1 MIDYDKAL
9 SKFTVGTLRNI
20 LQEHKRE
27 KCAAISRL
35 RRLEL
40 IELIKKLKLT
50 DLNREIRKPSLVT
63 KKVTPPRGNTTTP
76 SKSLSE
82 VRSEFNQVKK
92 NLVAKVKENKSVL
105 KQQKEIKNY
114 NKILQVDINN
124 YKNVETI
131 NKMIM
136 NVKKL
141 DKVITKL
148 ILKSIVK

>member
-9 SKFTVGTLRNI
+9 SKYTVGTLRNI

-50 DLNREIRKPSLVT
+50 DLTREIRRPSLVT

-76 SKSLSE
+76 SKSLSD

>member
-1 MIDYDKAL
+1 MLDYDKAL
-9 SKFTVGTLRNI
+9 SKYKVGDLRNI
-20 LQEHKRE
+20 LEEHKRVN
-27 KCAAISRL
+27 CGSISGL
-35 RRLEL
+35 KRLEL
-40 IELIKKLKLT
+40 IALIKKLKLT
-50 DLNREIRKPSLVT
+50 DLTREIRKPSLVT
-63 KKVTPPRGNTTTP
+63 KKITPQRGNTTTP

-82 VRSEFNQVKK
+82 VRSEFNKVKK
-92 NLVAKVKENKSVL
+92 NLVAKVKGTKFLN
-105 KQQKEIKNY
+105 QQNEINNY